1 MQKNDDCSWLIVLFT
16 NEASSTMYIDRGCL
30 CLYVSFSS
38 SLFSYTASCLST
50 TTVIPLITVRCY
62 TSSSSVFCFCFF
74 CFWLLLLR
82 VYVNVVITNQVPQTS
97 KKVIFEENHLVEIKT
112 NLSMEGL
119 EQKNA
124 RDASLKHPWNKQRE
138 GFLGSI
144 FARHVPPFSGCKRL
158 TM

>member
-1 MQKNDDCSWLIVLFT
+1 M
-16 NEASSTMYIDRGCL
+16 
-30 CLYVSFSS
+30 
-38 SLFSYTASCLST
+38 
-50 TTVIPLITVRCY
+50 
-62 TSSSSVFCFCFF
+62 
-74 CFWLLLLR
+74 
-82 VYVNVVITNQVPQTS
+82 YVNVVITNQVPQTL

-158 TM
+158 TCNKHKIILSPIGLSLSLELPE